1 MSQFSNQQLSD
12 MRKDSMLSM
21 LARNPNCDI
30 YVVVGSSGY
39 LAKLERAEAVSLLQ
53 CVGQSLKMSHE
64 GDSFEISG
72 LAD

>member
-1 MSQFSNQQLSD
+1 MSLSNQQKSD
-12 MRKDSMLSM
+12 ARKHSMLM
-21 LARNPNCDI
+21 ELHNNPKHDI

-53 CVGQSLKMSHE
+53 SVGQSLKLVRE

-72 LAD
+72 LKD